1 MPRVKG
7 NDSRLHSFTLFEDS
21 SSIIGMVKDQQ
32 KSAFVR
38 KAIVHYDE
46 WIHTEHKQLKLDDY
60 VGVADIKT
68 ANMKYAELEERVF
81 KLVLLYE
88 KSVREINELKSKK
101 WYQFWK

>member
-68 ANMKYAELEERVF
+68 ANMKYAELEKRIETWVIM
-81 KLVLLYE
+81 YE
-88 KSVREINELKSKK
+88 DLQKVIFQLQKRK
-101 WYQFWK
+101 WWQFWK